1 VSKSIPHDIIVTP
14 EDEPL
19 VLTGPPSLLAG
30 EVELFNS
37 SDVDVVLRDVALL
50 DTGGVLVT
58 LPPRQSLPTVVLRP
72 HQGRRVPLSIA
83 VDPTTPPG
91 DYAVE
96 LTVGGDSRPVVL
108 HVTEFFELTVQPEFL
123 VVLNRHGEAQRR
135 RLFVTNDGNVAFA
148 IGDIGDVDLED
159 DMIAQRS
166 ARVALEPL
174 AQVEHPKGERP
185 VLALVQLGR
194 ADEYITDGLSV
205 RAVDGTTDL
214 APGETTAIEL
224 EITVRKELPK
234 NRRFRGRA
242 PLLTHNLEIVVVS
255 DGDSLNGKT
264 PRRAHSRHRKPGG
277 GATT

>member
-1 VSKSIPHDIIVTP
+1 MTKSVPHNIIVTP

-58 LPPRQSLPTVVLRP
+58 LSPRQSLPTVVLRP

-135 RLFVTNDGNVAFA
+135 RLFVTNDGNVTFA
-148 IGDIGDVDLED
+148 IGDIGEVDLED

-174 AQVEHPKGERP
+174 ARVEHPKGERP
-185 VLALVQLGR
+185 VLA
-194 ADEYITDGLSV
+194 
-205 RAVDGTTDL
+205 
-214 APGETTAIEL
+214 
-224 EITVRKELPK
+224 
-234 NRRFRGRA
+234 
-242 PLLTHNLEIVVVS
+242 
-255 DGDSLNGKT
+255 
-264 PRRAHSRHRKPGG
+264 PRSA
-277 GATT
+277 